1 MCKNQRVDGM
11 DSIPVDDIIVILS
24 RQLECLER
32 SEEDFMDELQQLV
45 EPRVGGKALS
55 EKIISLFIC
64 LARAEEL
71 QQLLEKL
78 LPLDASGKL
87 HTLLETSRPNPL
99 EELTSKNFHPPPPQ
113 AKSASH
119 YNLKKPTPVRGTR
132 LLNKCMRT
140 S

>member
-1 MCKNQRVDGM
+1 M

-87 HTLLETSRPNPL
+87 HTLLETRRPNPL
-99 EELTSKNFHPPPPQ
+99 EEDYK
-113 AKSASH
+113 
-119 YNLKKPTPVRGTR
+119 
-132 LLNKCMRT
+132 
-140 S
+140 